1 MGITIYLLI
10 MLFMSTLA
18 LIIAIIAKNKLLVII
33 FGLIDFF
40 IMAFMLFLVFILI
53 PAM

>member
-18 LIIAIIAKNKLLVII
+18 LIIGIIAKNKLLVII

>member
-1 MGITIYLLI
+1 MGITMYLLI
-10 MLFMSTLA
+10 MLFISTLA
-18 LIIAIIAKNKLLVII
+18 LIIGIIAKNKLLVII

-40 IMAFMLFLVFILI
+40 IMAFMLFLVFNLI